1 MLIYLLS
8 FVSFKKSSKNNFT
21 KIYIRYYTKQL
32 FNLIYKK
39 VKLLESLCHL
49 QNLINAIL
57 LKLVNAT
64 LPNLLIVLL
73 QKLIKT
79 ILATYVNGIYQI
91 LQPGINQ
98 IL

>member
-49 QNLINAIL
+49 QNLINAI
-57 LKLVNAT
+57 
-64 LPNLLIVLL
+64 
-73 QKLIKT
+73 
-79 ILATYVNGIYQI
+79 
-91 LQPGINQ
+91 
-98 IL
+98 